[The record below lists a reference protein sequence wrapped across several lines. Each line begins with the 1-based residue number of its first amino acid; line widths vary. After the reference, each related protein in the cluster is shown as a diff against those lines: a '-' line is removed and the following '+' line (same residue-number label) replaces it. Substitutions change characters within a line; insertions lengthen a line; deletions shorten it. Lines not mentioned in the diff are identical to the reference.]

1 MKTSEYV
8 TSNLIA
14 ASAGTGKTYKLA
26 LRFLS
31 LLMLDVP
38 PEQIVALTF
47 TRKAAGEF
55 RDRILQCLAEGAA
68 DEAGAAK
75 WAAAV
80 RETWVSPYGYSL
92 CCPKETPPAD
102 KERLLTRLS
111 ERHPLTQA
119 AFCDK
124 LQMVVNDLSR
134 LHLSTLDG
142 FFNTLVRLNHLELGL
157 GKVSLLT
164 DGAERDK
171 ERLNA
176 FRQLF
181 GSIAA
186 DDEATEGFLQLF
198 SDFTDDGS
206 QDLEGSMSR
215 MVNGFHDLFQNTENE
230 SVWGNLAAFPGLDF
244 NPDLPPVH
252 DEEWDTLETEVQKL
266 VATKEKGVR
275 PFATFVRKMR
285 EQRFES
291 MSAFEKSMEQM
302 APSGSALAR
311 LQELAGPMLQRVRND
326 VLRRTIYKTRGMHA
340 LLRLFSVVYDRN
352 TRSAGKLEFSDITRQ
367 MPRLLEKDGAATHL
381 LFRLDSWLKHW
392 MLDEFQ
398 DTSPDLM
405 NAIQPLLEEV
415 AVEVAGAAPQPKVAQ
430 RSLFVVG
437 DEKQSIYGF
446 RGGTA
451 ELFRRF
457 QVRTP
462 WKEAF
467 YCTPMSKSYRSS
479 AIIMKMVNKVF
490 CEPAFAPQYLPQGG
504 FPHHETARDLQ
515 GCVELAA
522 VPGET
527 VAEISEAMCEAIGER
542 LDALLPYKMDVGIL
556 VHRNRHGKEIADWLA
571 LHRPQYQVVAEGSN
585 VSVAEKSPMGA
596 MLMCFFRWLWHP
608 DDPYRL
614 SLLKASPLYTL
625 LGDAAHPLSAA
636 WESWNGLL
644 QEKGYAAAMQEIC
657 RRLTQA
663 EAAELLLPEHLA
675 YLQEWSAAATNFDA
689 AGGSL
694 EDWIHTMEELAYQ
707 QNAPKNVVRIM
718 SIHKSKGLQFD
729 AVILPLMSDDS
740 YANEKHLTYMMV
752 QDERDRV
759 QGILVPPAKYAR
771 AAWPAF
777 QDYAENWRRE
787 QVIESRNL
795 LYVALTRA
803 KCANYILLPGK
814 AKAKDS
820 AGNDKYTD
828 SAVLLRALELDT
840 AGGAEASGLIAP
852 VFGNPE
858 WMIANKYALR
868 GEAEALQPPPL
879 LQLPPCEV
887 APLQKIR
894 PSGQEK
900 VHEAQEAGAPEEPSV
915 PFTPEPRP
923 DARELA
929 ERGDPLVFGTA
940 VHALFEQIEWLDAD
954 NAPAWVKYP
963 ADAAE
968 RLAAAALRVPEIR
981 ALFDAASYPAGTVV
995 YNEQSVESLS
1005 GNEWISACIDRLV
1018 LRGDGTALII
1028 DYKTNVQT
1036 EHLAEEY
1043 RGQMSLYRS
1052 LVHGATGIPEEKID
1066 VLLVAVGCRKPHLV
1080 SIEVGETSC

>member
-26 LRFLS
+26 LRFLA

-92 CCPKETPPAD
+92 CCPKETTPAE
-102 KERLLTRLS
+102 KERLLARLT

-119 AFCDK
+119 AFCEK
-124 LQMVVNDLSR
+124 LQLVVNDMSR

-164 DGAERDK
+164 EGAERDK
-171 ERLNA
+171 ERLRA

-206 QDLEGSMSR
+206 QDLESSMSS

-244 NPDLPPVH
+244 DPTLPPVH
-252 DEEWDTLETEVQKL
+252 DEEWNALEEEVQQL
-266 VATKEKGVR
+266 VATGEKHTRAFG
-275 PFATFVRKMR
+275 TFVRKMR
-285 EQRFES
+285 EHRFES
-291 MSAFEKSMEQM
+291 MGTLERAMD
-302 APSGSALAR
+302 ALPASGSALAR
-311 LQELAGPMLQRVRND
+311 LQELAEPILRRVRND
-326 VLRRTIYKTRGMHA
+326 VLRRTVYKTRGMHA

-381 LFRLDSWLKHW
+381 LFRLDSQLKHW

-415 AVEVAGAAPQPKVAQ
+415 AVEVAGAAPQPKIAP

-457 QVRTP
+457 QERTP

-467 YCTPMSKSYRSS
+467 YCTPMAKSYRSS
-479 AIIMKMVNKVF
+479 AIIMKFVNKVF
-490 CEPAFAPQYLPQGG
+490 RTPAFSALYLPEGG

-515 GCVELAA
+515 GCVETEA

-527 VAEISEAMCEAIGER
+527 VAEITEAMCEAIGTR
-542 LDALLPYKMDVGIL
+542 LDALWRYRMDVGIL
-556 VHRNRHGKEIADWLA
+556 VHRNRHGRQIADWLA
-571 LHRPQYQVVAEGSN
+571 QHRPQIQVVLEGSDTA
-585 VSVAEKSPMGA
+585 VAGKSPMGA

-608 DDPYRL
+608 ADPCRL
-614 SLLKASPLYTL
+614 ALLKASPLYTL
-625 LGDAAHPLSAA
+625 VGETEQEQLEA
-636 WESWNGLL
+636 WEGMNRLL
-644 QEKGYAAAMQEIC
+644 QEQGYAAAMQEII
-657 RRLTQA
+657 RRLTQRQT
-663 EAAELLLPEHLA
+663 EELLLPEHRM
-675 YLQEWSAAATNFDA
+675 YLQEWHAAATAFDA

-694 EDWIHTMEELAYQ
+694 EDWIHYMEELAYQ

-729 AVILPLMSDDS
+729 AVILPLISDDS
-740 YANEKHLTYMMV
+740 YANERHLTYMMV
-752 QDERDRV
+752 QDAQDRV

-777 QDYAENWRRE
+777 QSYAADWRNKQIE
-787 QVIESRNL
+787 ESRNL

-814 AKAKDS
+814 AKTKDS
-820 AGNDKYTD
+820 AKQDKYTD
-828 SAVLLRALELDT
+828 SAVLLRALELED
-840 AGGAEASGLIAP
+840 AGGPEATGRILSPI
-852 VFGNPE
+852 GNPD
-858 WMIANKYALR
+858 WMLDNKYPLR
-868 GEAEALQPPPL
+868 NEAEALQPPTL
-879 LQLPPCEV
+879 LHLPPASA
-887 APLQKIR
+887 APLRKVR

-900 VHEAQEAGAPEEPSV
+900 VHEAQEEGTAEATVV
-915 PFTPEPRP
+915 PYGTDILP

-929 ERGDPLVFGTA
+929 ERGDPLEFGTA
-940 VHALFEQIEWLDAD
+940 VHALFEQLVWLDAA
-954 NAPAWVKYP
+954 NAPAWLKKP
-963 ADAAE
+963 ANAAE
-968 RLAAAALRVPEIR
+968 RLVAAALRVPEIR
-981 ALFDAASYPAGTVV
+981 ALFDAAAYPAGSVV
-995 YNEQSVESLS
+995 YNEQSVEAVE
-1005 GNEWISACIDRLV
+1005 GEDWISACIDRLV

-1028 DYKTNVQT
+1028 DYKTNV
-1036 EHLAEEY
+1036 HAEQLEETY
-1043 RGQMSLYRS
+1043 RGQMTLYRR

-1066 VLLVAVGCRKPHLV
+1066 VLLAAVGCRTPHLV
-1080 SIEVGETSC
+1080 PCRL